1 LSYLVFKNLTIIA
14 ARRNKLQAILVKSKE
29 KIMATKLY
37 VGGLA
42 YETTEKE
49 LEELFAAH
57 GTVESVAIIM
67 DRDTNRSKG
76 FGFVEMSSAEEAQK
90 AITELNGKEL
100 GGRKLMVNQ
109 ARPKEDRPSGGGGGF
124 RRSY

>member
-1 LSYLVFKNLTIIA
+1 
-14 ARRNKLQAILVKSKE
+14 
-29 KIMATKLY
+29 MATKIY

-49 LEELFAAH
+49 LEELFAAQ
-57 GTVESVAIIM
+57 GTVVSVAIIM

-90 AITELNGKEL
+90 AITSLNGKEL

-109 ARPKEDRPSGGGGGF
+109 ARPKEERPAGGSF
-124 RRSY
+124 RRSF

>member
-1 LSYLVFKNLTIIA
+1 
-14 ARRNKLQAILVKSKE
+14 
-29 KIMATKLY
+29 MATKLY

-49 LEELFAAH
+49 LEELFAKH

-90 AITELNGKEL
+90 AITNLNGQEL

-109 ARPKEDRPSGGGGGF
+109 ARPKEDRPSGGF

>member
-1 LSYLVFKNLTIIA
+1 
-14 ARRNKLQAILVKSKE
+14 
-29 KIMATKLY
+29 MATKIY

-49 LEELFAAH
+49 LEELFAPH
-57 GTVESVAIIM
+57 GAVVSVAIIM
-67 DRDTNRSKG
+67 DRDSGRSKG

-90 AITELNGKEL
+90 AISDLNGKEL

-109 ARPKEDRPSGGGGGF
+109 ARPKEDRTTTG
-124 RRSY
+124 SYRKSY